1 MTTEELV
8 LQINRNHRV
17 RAEKIDGRIFVYN
30 DTSHLLFT
38 FDEKATNFLDFT
50 FNDQLP
56 SDSMG
61 KASREYITAQIEAY
75 MDTPI
80 EKRGL
85 EQHSSNPGVSER
97 LNREWS
103 DLDEKLDSLNTFMH
117 SEKFG
122 ALPSTQARLLDFQ
135 YQIMGIYQKIVA
147 WRIQTLGEGGQ
158 DDVD

>member
-56 SDSMG
+56 SDSM
-61 KASREYITAQIEAY
+61 AQPSREYVAAQIEEY
-75 MDTPI
+75 LQTPI
-80 EKRGL
+80 KERFPEKKYHLVVNPDALKVYGNETLKYVSGL
-85 EQHSSNPGVSER
+85 
-97 LNREWS
+97 
-103 DLDEKLDSLNTFMH
+103 SLGNDHLTFW
-117 SEKFG
+117 FG
-122 ALPSTQARLLDFQ
+122 APATYSEGELEDLKQICPRLAPA
-135 YQIMGIYQKIVA
+135 INEMKEPV
-147 WRIQTLGEGGQ
+147 EG
-158 DDVD
+158 D

>member
-56 SDSMG
+56 SDSM
-61 KASREYITAQIEAY
+61 AQPSREYVAAQIEEY
-75 MDTPI
+75 LQTPI
-80 EKRGL
+80 KERFPEKKYHLATLQYPKDATPIKQYVSDIIVGYDHVNFYFGSK
-85 EQHSSNPGVSER
+85 EKAGV
-97 LNREWS
+97 WADS
-103 DLDEKLDSLNTFMH
+103 DLNYLSQYFPKEAIDAMEEPAEDDE
-117 SEKFG
+117 
-122 ALPSTQARLLDFQ
+122 
-135 YQIMGIYQKIVA
+135 
-147 WRIQTLGEGGQ
+147 
-158 DDVD
+158 

>member
-61 KASREYITAQIEAY
+61 KASREYITAQIEEY
-75 MDTPI
+75 LQTPI
-80 EKRGL
+80 DKR
-85 EQHSSNPGVSER
+85 Q
-97 LNREWS
+97 
-103 DLDEKLDSLNTFMH
+103 
-117 SEKFG
+117 SEKKYALAWDGDDNGKSNYFVKHNGGWFLVNKRSDQLPDEALFTQSELDRIKWDAPWLSG
-122 ALPSTQARLLDFQ
+122 AIDAMKVPV
-135 YQIMGIYQKIVA
+135 K
-147 WRIQTLGEGGQ
+147 E
-158 DDVD
+158 DD